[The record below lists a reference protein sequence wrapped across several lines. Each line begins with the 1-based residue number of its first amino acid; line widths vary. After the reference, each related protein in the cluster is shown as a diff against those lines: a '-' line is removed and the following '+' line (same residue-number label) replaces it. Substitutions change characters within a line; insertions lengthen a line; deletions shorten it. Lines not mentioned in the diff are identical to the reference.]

1 MSRRYHMLRLAGAL
15 AFAAALSCARAPLE
29 RICPDLQV
37 GDLVVT
43 EIRGKQADVDT
54 YGEWIEL
61 YNATD
66 ETIALG
72 GISVDL
78 YKLDGSGD
86 FHFIVRDADVEIPP
100 RGYAVLAGAVAA
112 DKNFTSYAYDGDEH
126 GSLYAGAFIEVYS
139 CEREID
145 SMLYR
150 ALPDLGTLN
159 LDGAAEPDAEE
170 NNSTDDPIWCAD
182 TTPADPNEP
191 QIELGIRGTPGE
203 ANRPCP

>member
-1 MSRRYHMLRLAGAL
+1 MSCRFSMRLASTI

-29 RICPDLQV
+29 RICPELQV

-43 EIRGKQADVDT
+43 EIRGKQAGADT

-66 ETIALG
+66 EAIDLG

-78 YKLDGSGD
+78 FKLDGSGE

-112 DKNFTSYAYDGDEH
+112 DKNFTSYAYDSDED
-126 GSLYAGAFIEVYS
+126 GSLYAGAFVEVYS
-139 CEREID
+139 CEHMID

-150 ALPDLGTLN
+150 ALPNLGTLS
-159 LDGAAEPDAEE
+159 LDGT
-170 NNSTDDPIWCAD
+170 S
-182 TTPADPNEP
+182 
-191 QIELGIRGTPGE
+191 
-203 ANRPCP
+203 